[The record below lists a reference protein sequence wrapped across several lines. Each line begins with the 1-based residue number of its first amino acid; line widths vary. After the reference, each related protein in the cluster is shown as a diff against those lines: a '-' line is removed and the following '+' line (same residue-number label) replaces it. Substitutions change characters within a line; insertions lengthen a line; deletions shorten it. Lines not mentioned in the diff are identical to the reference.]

1 MKKVICIL
9 AFVILA
15 LPVCACAVQ
24 EVFLPNSR
32 YAVDVPDWM
41 DYNDPVDGVAGVD
54 AYLSEDL
61 EMYYISYPKEQAAE
75 RGMKGTAR
83 ETVRSLRAS
92 GVDAEVRKIQ
102 GIEMICY
109 RTADEESGV
118 PCIGYVFE
126 DGDWM
131 IEIDFLYTAQEAADT
146 VKEIME
152 TIREAGT

>member
-41 DYNDPVDGVAGVD
+41 DYSDGVDGNTSID
-54 AYLSEDL
+54 AYVSKDL
-61 EMYYISYPKEQAAE
+61 EMDYLSYRREEAGQAG
-75 RGMKGTAR
+75 RGMTLLETAKKQR
-83 ETVRSLRAS
+83 EAGSDV
-92 GVDAEVRKIQ
+92 EIRKVN
-102 GIEMICY
+102 GIEMLVY
-109 RTADEESGV
+109 RLMDEADGA

-126 DGDWM
+126 DGDM
-131 IEIDFLYTAQEAADT
+131 LVEIIFWYATQEAADET
-146 VKEIME
+146 MKIISSVKEK
-152 TIREAGT
+152 GQ